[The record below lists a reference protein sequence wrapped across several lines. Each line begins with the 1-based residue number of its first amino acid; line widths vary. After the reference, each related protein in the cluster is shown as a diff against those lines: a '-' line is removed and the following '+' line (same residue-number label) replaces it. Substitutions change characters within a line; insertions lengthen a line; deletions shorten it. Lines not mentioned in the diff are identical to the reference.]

1 MKRFF
6 LLILLFSTLTSS
18 AQKTLTIE
26 EAIAT
31 ALQNNYAIQLSK
43 NDSAVAALDYSFF
56 TYKAGF
62 ICRHQCAISRTAV

>member
-31 ALQNNYAIQLSK
+31 ALQMIQ
-43 NDSAVAALDYSFF
+43 
-56 TYKAGF
+56 
-62 ICRHQCAISRTAV
+62 R